1 MVTKGVPK
9 GGTLQFIK
17 WVTSGNKVTKK
28 IINSSWIA
36 VH

>member
-9 GGTLQFIK
+9 GAASKFIV
-17 WVTSGNKVTKK
+17 WVTSGNKTTKK
-28 IINSSWIA
+28 IIGSQWIT